1 MKYKICHFLEHV
13 DDRVDFCKLL
23 HLVFKK
29 GGDDAD
35 DDDDDDDNDDD
46 DDDDKCLCGLMD
58 HIRLG
63 SF

>member
-1 MKYKICHFLEHV
+1 MKYKICHSPEHV

-23 HLVFKK
+23 HFGFKK
-29 GGDDAD
+29 GD
-35 DDDDDDDNDDD
+35 DDDDDDDDE
-46 DDDDKCLCGLMD
+46 CLCGLMD